1 MKKTSAI
8 SNFHKLSI
16 KERVKILKDFYD
28 LNEKET
34 KTLTSLTTIGY
45 KELVDMHENPVSIF
59 PYILRFA
66 NYFKINGRDYF
77 IPYVTEEASVVAG
90 ASSAAK
96 LCYSSE
102 GVRASVINSENYPKA
117 VGQIQLIKVKNPEKV
132 KRAILKKKEYLL
144 KKANEG
150 HRYSKVYNLK
160 IDSFNTSL
168 ENMLIVNLFVD
179 PGDAMGAAVSSK
191 MAEKIAPEL
200 SSITGYPYNG
210 MIISNYFGRLTKARL
225 KVPVDKLTR
234 RYKDEEWS
242 GEEVRDRI
250 LWLDLWNQKDP
261 SRAVTNNKGIMNGI
275 DAVARA
281 TIQDTRAIEASAHSY
296 ACKDGKYKPLSRW
309 YAEGDYLVGELE
321 IPIPCGIV
329 GGEIKKY
336 PKGEFLLK
344 RILKPK
350 TADEFAEI
358 MASVGLVQNL
368 AALRML
374 ATIGLTRG
382 HKPHR

>member
-8 SNFHKLSI
+8 SNFHEFSI
-16 KERVKILKDFYD
+16 KERIKVLKNFYD
-28 LNEKET
+28 LNEEET
-34 KTLTSLTTIGY
+34 ETLTSLTTIGY
-45 KELVDMHENPVSIF
+45 KELADMHENPVSIF

-66 NYFKINGRDYF
+66 NYFKINGKDYF

-96 LCYSSE
+96 LCYSSG
-102 GVRASVINSENYPKA
+102 GVKASVSKDYPKA
-117 VGQIQLIKVKNPEKV
+117 VGQVQLIKVNNPEKA
-132 KRAILKKKEYLL
+132 KKAILKKKEHLL

-150 HRYSKVYNLK
+150 HRYSKAYDLK
-160 IDSFNTSL
+160 INSFDTNL
-168 ENMLIVNLFVD
+168 GNMLIIDLFVD

-191 MAEKIAPEL
+191 MTETIAPEL
-200 SSITGYPYNG
+200 SRITGYPYNG
-210 MIISNYFGRLTKARL
+210 MIVSNYFGRLTKARL
-225 KVPVDKLTR
+225 KVPTDKLAR
-234 RYKDEEWS
+234 KYKDEEWS

-250 LWLDLWNQKDP
+250 IWLDSWAQKDP
-261 SRAVTNNKGIMNGI
+261 LRAVTNNKGILNGV

-296 ACKDGKYKPLSRW
+296 ACKDGRYKPLSRW
-309 YAEGDYLVGELE
+309 YTKGDYLVGELE

-344 RILKPK
+344 RLLKPK
-350 TADEFAEI
+350 TADELAEI